1 MQLRSSQALR
11 TIEPHFLSM
20 QDVERETAT
29 NEEPV
34 QDQTWYQSK
43 RTDTG
48 TLKIEFVSRYPLVML
63 VRRCAELITYSQ
75 GFVPAT
81 HAVQA
86 KPRSNQEKLLQE
98 LFADW
103 VIEPL
108 YPMNLAKFYR
118 SWRIPFVF
126 RESFESPVG
135 VSMWE
140 LYYRRDAVMD
150 GELPG
155 EGLNGYGM
163 GFVCVH
169 IPVSSSESR
178 FDVYSVCQSKANSTG
193 APVDGRR
200 EPGVLPLL

>member
-1 MQLRSSQALR
+1 MQLRSSQALPA
-11 TIEPHFLSM
+11 IEPHFLPM
-20 QDVERETAT
+20 QDVERGIAV

-34 QDQTWYQSK
+34 QDQTWYLSK

-48 TLKIEFVSRYPLVML
+48 ALKIEFVSRHPLVML
-63 VRRCAELITYSQ
+63 VPRCAELLTYSQ
-75 GFVPAT
+75 GFVPVT
-81 HAVQA
+81 PIVQA
-86 KPRSNQEKLLQE
+86 NPRSNQERLLQE

-155 EGLNGYGM
+155 EGLNGHGM

-169 IPVSSSESR
+169 IPVSSSESQ
-178 FDVYSVCQSKANSTG
+178 FDAYFVCQSKANSNG
-193 APVDGRR
+193 AAVDGRR
-200 EPGVLPLL
+200 EPGLLPLL